1 MWLPKLVACYD
12 AAGLRGT
19 QAEWEL
25 GREPTVSHVELMKF
39 RLMIRKQNGT
49 LLSQTNVVLL
59 IEYDVLAIMYYELNT
74 FKCVLHISFG
84 YRVICYWSLITGKFY
99 RFKSLYVSRIRM
111 TSAPNETLNGG
122 HLGFILQQN
131 LKSY

>member
-25 GREPTVSHVELMKF
+25 GTVSHIELMKF
-39 RLMIRKQNGT
+39 RLMIRKENDT

-59 IEYDVLAIMYYELNT
+59 IEFDVLAIMYYELNT
-74 FKCVLHISFG
+74 LKCVLHISFG
-84 YRVICYWSLITGKFY
+84 YRVICYWSLITG
-99 RFKSLYVSRIRM
+99 
-111 TSAPNETLNGG
+111 
-122 HLGFILQQN
+122 N
-131 LKSY
+131 L

>member
-25 GREPTVSHVELMKF
+25 GTVSHIELIKF

-49 LLSQTNVVLL
+49 LLSQTNVVFL

-74 FKCVLHISFG
+74 LNVYCILLLDIELFV
-84 YRVICYWSLITGKFY
+84 TG
-99 RFKSLYVSRIRM
+99 
-111 TSAPNETLNGG
+111 
-122 HLGFILQQN
+122 H
-131 LKSY
+131 

>member
-19 QAEWEL
+19 LAEWEL
-25 GREPTVSHVELMKF
+25 GTVSHIELMKF

-59 IEYDVLAIMYYELNT
+59 TEYYVLAIMYYELNT
-74 FKCVLHISFG
+74 LKCVLHISFG
-84 YRVICYWSLITGKFY
+84 YRVFCYWSLITG
-99 RFKSLYVSRIRM
+99 
-111 TSAPNETLNGG
+111 
-122 HLGFILQQN
+122 N
-131 LKSY
+131 L

>member
-25 GREPTVSHVELMKF
+25 GTVSHIELMKF

-59 IEYDVLAIMYYELNT
+59 IEYDALAIMYYELNT
-74 FKCVLHISFG
+74 LKCVLHISFG
-84 YRVICYWSLITGKFY
+84 YRVICYWSLITGD
-99 RFKSLYVSRIRM
+99 L
-111 TSAPNETLNGG
+111 
-122 HLGFILQQN
+122 
-131 LKSY
+131 